1 MEQEEQNQ
9 QAQSQAKAQAQVAKQ
24 FLISGTQDV
33 LQTERQL
40 EKMQQ
45 ELAQQK
51 ADLKAY
57 AEDISQ
63 YRRLNALDSY
73 PNQAWNKFGPKLGF
87 SCLATRL

>member
-1 MEQEEQNQ
+1 MSISFDHFSGLAKQLMEQEEQNQ

-51 ADLKAY
+51 ADLAAY

-63 YRRLNALDSY
+63 YKRLNALDSY
-73 PNQAWNKFGPKLGF
+73 PNQA
-87 SCLATRL
+87 

>member
-1 MEQEEQNQ
+1 MEQDEQTQ
-9 QAQSQAKAQAQVAKQ
+9 QAQAQAQVAKQ

-63 YRRLNALDSY
+63 YKRLNALDSY
-73 PNQAWNKFGPKLGF
+73 PNQAWNKLGPKLGF
-87 SCLATRL
+87 SWLATRL

>member
-1 MEQEEQNQ
+1 MSISFDHFSGLAKQLMGQEEQNQ

-51 ADLKAY
+51 ADLAAY

-63 YRRLNALDSY
+63 YKRLNALDSY
-73 PNQAWNKFGPKLGF
+73 PNQA
-87 SCLATRL
+87 